1 MARPLRSIPD
11 VQPQQ
16 GFDEQVIEDADL
28 QRALE
33 TRQAAKEERSEKNK
47 AYKKAH
53 DVANALIERLE
64 LPVGGAARVGRFR
77 ITRRAVEGRSVSF
90 ETGDSD
96 RVTIALVG

>member
-1 MARPLRSIPD
+1 MARALRSVPG
-11 VQPQQ
+11 VEPQQ
-16 GFDEQVIEDADL
+16 GFDEQVIEDSDL

-33 TRQAAKEERSEKNK
+33 SRQVAKEERSEKQK

-77 ITRRAVEGRSVSF
+77 ITRRSIEGRNVTF
-90 ETGDSD
+90 ETSDSD